1 MEVEYDSASSKCL
14 GAFERRRETSTMEER
29 WEKIEEKMA
38 DESRKTDDLS
48 RDVNRMLRMMETMMN
63 QAIVKFQEDI
73 KVAMEETIEGNMQ
86 TIEERLR
93 AEKAAVII
101 QAFLR
106 TTAVR
111 VKLDRAKYLW
121 GTQRAHIYWVFN
133 TFRLGPWWKDY
144 RERQEAKE
152 KERACGHLDGE
163 WMRLDTDGMET
174 VHVER
179 GLVYNGLEEAFL
191 AYVATDLDGYFVFE
205 YGDGDRVRA
214 KQEGDTLEWS
224 DGAIYYRIG
233 NVLGEGDAIS
243 LASGGDKYESFT
255 GDGTFYDANVG
266 GDNDEKYEKDLDFSI
281 AEASPATCESDPM
294 FGTSFASVNIERVFL
309 YFHYEFVKRDFG

>member
-1 MEVEYDSASSKCL
+1 MKEEGKEGIPSIRRLWAQDIAFQGNRGRQSRKMMEVEHSASSGCF
-14 GAFERRRETSTMEER
+14 GASERRRETSTTGGVEEEDAFLAYEEAFLAYMEE
-29 WEKIEEKMA
+29 
-38 DESRKTDDLS
+38 
-48 RDVNRMLRMMETMMN
+48 
-63 QAIVKFQEDI
+63 Q
-73 KVAMEETIEGNMQ
+73 
-86 TIEERLR
+86 
-93 AEKAAVII
+93 
-101 QAFLR
+101 
-106 TTAVR
+106 
-111 VKLDRAKYLW
+111 
-121 GTQRAHIYWVFN
+121 
-133 TFRLGPWWKDY
+133 
-144 RERQEAKE
+144 
-152 KERACGHLDGE
+152 ERACGHLDGE

-174 VHVER
+174 VHFER

-243 LASGGDKYESFT
+243 GGDAVLASGGDKYESFT

-266 GDNDEKYEKDLDFSI
+266 GDNDEKYEEDLDFSI

-294 FGTSFASVNIERVFL
+294 FGMSFANVNIERIFL

>member
-1 MEVEYDSASSKCL
+1 ME
-14 GAFERRRETSTMEER
+14 
-29 WEKIEEKMA
+29 
-38 DESRKTDDLS
+38 
-48 RDVNRMLRMMETMMN
+48 
-63 QAIVKFQEDI
+63 
-73 KVAMEETIEGNMQ
+73 
-86 TIEERLR
+86 
-93 AEKAAVII
+93 
-101 QAFLR
+101 
-106 TTAVR
+106 
-111 VKLDRAKYLW
+111 
-121 GTQRAHIYWVFN
+121 
-133 TFRLGPWWKDY
+133 
-144 RERQEAKE
+144 E

-174 VHVER
+174 VHFER

-243 LASGGDKYESFT
+243 GGDAVLASGGDKYESFT

-266 GDNDEKYEKDLDFSI
+266 GDNDEKYEEDLDFSI

-294 FGTSFASVNIERVFL
+294 FGMSFANVNIERIFL

>member
-1 MEVEYDSASSKCL
+1 MEVEHSASSKCL
-14 GAFERRRETSTMEER
+14 GAFERRRETSTREER
-29 WEKIEEKMA
+29 WEK
-38 DESRKTDDLS
+38 
-48 RDVNRMLRMMETMMN
+48 
-63 QAIVKFQEDI
+63 
-73 KVAMEETIEGNMQ
+73 IEGNMQ

-163 WMRLDTDGMET
+163 WMRLDTNG
-174 VHVER
+174 VNR
-179 GLVYNGLEEAFL
+179 IRCLV
-191 AYVATDLDGYFVFE
+191 
-205 YGDGDRVRA
+205 
-214 KQEGDTLEWS
+214 
-224 DGAIYYRIG
+224 
-233 NVLGEGDAIS
+233 
-243 LASGGDKYESFT
+243 
-255 GDGTFYDANVG
+255 
-266 GDNDEKYEKDLDFSI
+266 
-281 AEASPATCESDPM
+281 
-294 FGTSFASVNIERVFL
+294 
-309 YFHYEFVKRDFG
+309 

>member
-1 MEVEYDSASSKCL
+1 METIVEFYLAY
-14 GAFERRRETSTMEER
+14 MEE
-29 WEKIEEKMA
+29 
-38 DESRKTDDLS
+38 
-48 RDVNRMLRMMETMMN
+48 
-63 QAIVKFQEDI
+63 Q
-73 KVAMEETIEGNMQ
+73 
-86 TIEERLR
+86 
-93 AEKAAVII
+93 
-101 QAFLR
+101 
-106 TTAVR
+106 
-111 VKLDRAKYLW
+111 
-121 GTQRAHIYWVFN
+121 
-133 TFRLGPWWKDY
+133 
-144 RERQEAKE
+144 
-152 KERACGHLDGE
+152 ERACGHLDGE

-191 AYVATDLDGYFVFE
+191 AYVATDLDDYFVFE

-243 LASGGDKYESFT
+243 GGDAVLASGGDKYESFT

-266 GDNDEKYEKDLDFSI
+266 GDNDEKYEEDLDFSI

-294 FGTSFASVNIERVFL
+294 FGMSFANVNIERIFL

>member
-1 MEVEYDSASSKCL
+1 MEVGYTTNSGCF
-14 GAFERRRETSTMEER
+14 GAFGRRRETSKTGGMEE
-29 WEKIEEKMA
+29 E
-38 DESRKTDDLS
+38 
-48 RDVNRMLRMMETMMN
+48 
-63 QAIVKFQEDI
+63 
-73 KVAMEETIEGNMQ
+73 
-86 TIEERLR
+86 
-93 AEKAAVII
+93 
-101 QAFLR
+101 
-106 TTAVR
+106 
-111 VKLDRAKYLW
+111 
-121 GTQRAHIYWVFN
+121 
-133 TFRLGPWWKDY
+133 
-144 RERQEAKE
+144 
-152 KERACGHLDGE
+152 ERACGHLDGE

-205 YGDGDRVRA
+205 YDDGDRVRA

-243 LASGGDKYESFT
+243 GGDAVLASGGDKYESFT

-266 GDNDEKYEKDLDFSI
+266 GDNDEKYEEDLDFSI

-294 FGTSFASVNIERVFL
+294 FGMSFANVNIERIFL